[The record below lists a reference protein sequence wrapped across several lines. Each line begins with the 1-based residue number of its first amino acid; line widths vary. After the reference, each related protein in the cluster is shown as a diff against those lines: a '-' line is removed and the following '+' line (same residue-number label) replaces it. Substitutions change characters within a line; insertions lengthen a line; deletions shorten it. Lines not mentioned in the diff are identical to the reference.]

1 MEHARGPS
9 RRGGG
14 GGGGGYG
21 YGGGAPSFKPVWLD
35 KYDSPVLILYYTD
48 IFVAVGNLEQYVFCY
63 DV

>member
-21 YGGGAPSFKPVWLD
+21 YGGGGSSFKPMWLD
-35 KYDSPVLILYYTD
+35 K
-48 IFVAVGNLEQYVFCY
+48 
-63 DV
+63 

>member
-21 YGGGAPSFKPVWLD
+21 AGYGGGGSSYRPPWLE
-35 KYDSPVLILYYTD
+35 KYDSSVL
-48 IFVAVGNLEQYVFCY
+48 FF
-63 DV
+63 